1 MELIKSL
8 KSVGKDL
15 LQVIFPDRCTV
26 CGKLLVDGE
35 DCICLNCL
43 SDLPLTGID
52 PMVFNQLHDRVM
64 DTKYPVEKAA
74 SMMWYYRE
82 SQYVNLIHDAKY
94 RQRPRVAQRLSTYY
108 ARQLSPAGFFDD
120 IDVILPV
127 PMHITKK
134 IMRGYN
140 QAEVIAES
148 IGTMC
153 GIEVRDN
160 LICRRP
166 HATQTHK
173 NASQRYENARDLYKV
188 VDSKD
193 LNGKHILIVDDVLT
207 TGSTMRA
214 CISAIYRSCTGVKVS
229 LLTLSAAHLR

>member
-1 MELIKSL
+1 MSLIDSL
-8 KSVGKDL
+8 KSVGKEL

-26 CGKLLVDGE
+26 CSTLLVEGE

-43 SDLPLTGID
+43 TDLPLTGIN
-52 PMVFNQLHDRVM
+52 PMAFNGLHERVM
-64 DTKYPVEKAA
+64 DTNYPVERVA
-74 SMMWYYRE
+74 SLMWYYRE

-94 RQRPRVAQRLSTYY
+94 RQRPRVANRLSAYY
-108 ARQLSPAGFFDD
+108 VKQLSSTGFFDD

-127 PMHITKK
+127 PMHFTKK
-134 IMRGYN
+134 LMRGYN

-148 IGTMC
+148 IGQAC

-160 LICRRP
+160 LICCRP
-166 HATQTHK
+166 HATQTHQ
-173 NASQRYENARDLYKV
+173 NAAQRYENAQGLYKI
-188 VDSKD
+188 VDPED

-214 CISAIYRSCTGVKVS
+214 CISAIYNSCTGIKIS